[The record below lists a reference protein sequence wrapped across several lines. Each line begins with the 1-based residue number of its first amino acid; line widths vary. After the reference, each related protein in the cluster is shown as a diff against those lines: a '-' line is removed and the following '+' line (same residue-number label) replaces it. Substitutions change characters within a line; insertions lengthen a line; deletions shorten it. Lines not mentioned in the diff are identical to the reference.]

1 MFCVGFFDKV
11 FILYCLVYLV
21 VIGYRFMMVVNLWWI
36 DVKLKGVV
44 NNIFLFIIVE
54 IGNKYYFYVFYDMM
68 KDLIN
73 SIYNNMVYY

>member
-1 MFCVGFFDKV
+1 
-11 FILYCLVYLV
+11 
-21 VIGYRFMMVVNLWWI
+21 MMVVNLWWN

-54 IGNKYYFYVFYDMM
+54 IGDKYYFYVFYDMM